1 MSSVTRESSLAG
13 GDRARRTYITM
24 RAYNNDFFSYTTVND
39 DFNTTGVLGPVV
51 GATSSNCLEGRFL
64 RETGR
69 RIYPGAN
76 PGISTMMLSVFD
88 VNNGLTGFI
97 DPNSFAFTPQ
107 NTDRAYYIASP
118 GYNPNPADA
127 PLRDDQGPPVYT
139 HGNIKADGS
148 LYIGKFSEIV
158 GRAQFDSNVFMQ
170 STLSVSSIASFGSN
184 VNILGS
190 LSVGGGTPMT
200 KITSGVVAS
209 NTLVPTNT
217 PTAHNFGDKL
227 VVVFPLTGAVVN
239 DRVIVNQTLD
249 VADYLMCGCFIQSN
263 GFVNCQLICHSTNGN
278 NAVNFYNFVYTHI
291 KS

>member
-24 RAYNNDFFSYTTVND
+24 RPYNNDFFSYTTVND

-51 GATSSNCLEGRFL
+51 GATSVNCVEGAFL

-139 HGNIKADGS
+139 HGNIKADGT
-148 LYIGKFSEIV
+148 LYIGQSSEIV
-158 GRAQFDSNVFMQ
+158 GRAQFNSNVFMQ

-184 VNILGS
+184 VDIRGS
-190 LSVGGGTPMT
+190 LSVGGGSAMT
-200 KITSGVVAS
+200 KITSGVVSVPNLPDTSFPAVREQTVTINGARVNNKIIFNPVGYIS
-209 NTLVPTNT
+209 NFVLVDTYVSANDT
-217 PTAHNFGDKL
+217 VKVRFMC
-227 VVVFPLTGAVVN
+227 VVN
-239 DRVIVNQTLD
+239 NSGITSVPDLNYTL
-249 VADYLMCGCFIQSN
+249 IQP
-263 GFVNCQLICHSTNGN
+263 
-278 NAVNFYNFVYTHI
+278 
-291 KS
+291 

>member
-1 MSSVTRESSLAG
+1 MSSVTRESALAG

-24 RAYNNDFFSYTTVND
+24 RPYNNDIFTYTTVND
-39 DFNTTGVLGPVV
+39 DFNTTGSLGPVV
-51 GATSSNCLEGRFL
+51 GAASSNCLEGAFL

-107 NTDRAYYIASP
+107 NTDRAYFIASP

-148 LYIGKFSEIV
+148 LYIGSNSEIV
-158 GRAQFDSNVFMQ
+158 GRAQFNSDVFMQ

-184 VNILGS
+184 VDILGS
-190 LSVGGGTPMT
+190 LSVGGGTAMT
-200 KITSGVVAS
+200 KITSGFIPALEDGLS
-209 NTLVPTNT
+209 NVNALTVQEVDINVPGAIVGNKIILNLKNSITNYVYLNT
-217 PTAHNFGDKL
+217 YVSAANNAKVQFM
-227 VVVFPLTGAVVN
+227 AVVTPSGTR
-239 DRVIVNQTLD
+239 DIPELYYTL
-249 VADYLMCGCFIQSN
+249 IQP
-263 GFVNCQLICHSTNGN
+263 
-278 NAVNFYNFVYTHI
+278 
-291 KS
+291 

>member
-1 MSSVTRESSLAG
+1 MSSVTRESALAG

-24 RAYNNDFFSYTTVND
+24 RPYNNDFFTYTTVND
-39 DFNTTGVLGPVV
+39 DFNTTGSLGPVV
-51 GATSSNCLEGRFL
+51 GAASSNCLEGAFL

-107 NTDRAYYIASP
+107 NTDRAYFIASP

-127 PLRDDQGPPVYT
+127 PLRNDQGPPVYT

-148 LYIGKFSEIV
+148 LYIGSNSEIV
-158 GRAQFDSNVFMQ
+158 GHALFDNNVYMQ

-184 VNILGS
+184 VDILGS
-190 LSVGGGTPMT
+190 LSVGGGTAMT
-200 KITSGVVAS
+200 KITSGTIPAVPGGLSNVNALSVQEVVINVPGAILGNKIILNLKNS
-209 NTLVPTNT
+209 ITNYVYLNTYVSSAGNATVQ
-217 PTAHNFGDKL
+217 FM
-227 VVVFPLTGAVVN
+227 AVVTPSGAQG
-239 DRVIVNQTLD
+239 IPELYYTL
-249 VADYLMCGCFIQSN
+249 IQP
-263 GFVNCQLICHSTNGN
+263 
-278 NAVNFYNFVYTHI
+278 
-291 KS
+291 